1 MCLKKKKMTTYGTD
15 RISSC
20 QSSSEFASSCI
31 KQNYSLNL
39 YTSHLAGL
47 HLLLSMSIFVIGVYL
62 ELKWLTEENCR
73 TYYIMIYIRCAFWI
87 ATFVIDILVTCR
99 HNDLR
104 RQGYHDFYRKKILTY
119 KNAPLF
125 IVTLWNMIMFMVQT
139 IMIETYD
146 GSEFSLHCQKT
157 AQSPI
162 TYVCIFCGFETILL
176 MIVHGTYIMKVY
188 HFNSIHSLPDALR
201 DIEQPFIGSLG
212 ITIEN
217 GKVAELLE
225 KQADLI
231 YYLKEQ
237 NFNLKR
243 KLLQLSQRSN
253 EFGSYQKI

>member
-1 MCLKKKKMTTYGTD
+1 MTTYGTD
-15 RISSC
+15 RIFNH
-20 QSSSEFASSCI
+20 QSGSEFSSGCF

-39 YTSHLAGL
+39 YTSHLVGL
-47 HLLLSMSIFVIGVYL
+47 HMLLSMLIFITGVYL
-62 ELKWLTEENCR
+62 ELQWLTEENCR
-73 TYYIMIYIRCAFWI
+73 TYFIMIYIRCAFWI
-87 ATFVIDILVTCR
+87 ITIIQDILVTRR

-104 RQGYHDFYRKKILTY
+104 RQGYHDFYRKKILSY

-125 IVTLWNMIMFMVQT
+125 IVTLSNMVMFLIQT
-139 IMIETYD
+139 IMTQVYDETQ
-146 GSEFSLHCQKT
+146 FSIHCQKGL
-157 AQSPI
+157 QSPI
-162 TYVCIFCGFETILL
+162 TIVCIFCGLETILL

-217 GKVAELLE
+217 IKVAELLE

-243 KLLQLSQRSN
+243 KLLQLSQRSH

>member
-1 MCLKKKKMTTYGTD
+1 MTTYGTD
-15 RISSC
+15 EIFNH
-20 QSSSEFASSCI
+20 QSNSEFSSGCF

-39 YTSHLAGL
+39 YTSHLAAL
-47 HLLLSMSIFVIGVYL
+47 HLLLSMLIFVTGVYL
-62 ELKWLTEENCR
+62 ELQWLTEESCR
-73 TYYIMIYIRCAFWI
+73 TYYVMVYIRCAFWI
-87 ATFVIDILVTCR
+87 ATLVIDILVTRR

-119 KNAPLF
+119 KNAPLC
-125 IVTLWNMIMFMVQT
+125 IVTLWNMIIFLVQT
-139 IMIETYD
+139 IMVEAYD
-146 GSEFSLHCQKT
+146 GTQFSLHCQKGV
-157 AQSPI
+157 Q
-162 TYVCIFCGFETILL
+162 CIFCGLETILL

-217 GKVAELLE
+217 VKVADLLE